1 MLEAKLRVLGEH
13 LYNRTEDKFHEF
25 FINEIQNIIII
36 MFCHTVQLLGMEFQ
50 ISFFLRWAAF
60 A

>member
-36 MFCHTVQLLGMEFQ
+36 IC
-50 ISFFLRWAAF
+50 F
-60 A
+60 AIQFSC

>member
-13 LYNRTEDKFHEF
+13 LYNRTENKFHEF

-36 MFCHTVQLLGMEFQ
+36 EY
-50 ISFFLRWAAF
+50 FFF
-60 A
+60 AIQFSC